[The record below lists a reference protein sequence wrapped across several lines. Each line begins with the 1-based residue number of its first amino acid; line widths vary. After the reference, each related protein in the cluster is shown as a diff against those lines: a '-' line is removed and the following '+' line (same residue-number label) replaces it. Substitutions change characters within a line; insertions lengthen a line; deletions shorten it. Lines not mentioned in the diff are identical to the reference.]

1 MIPKIVFAGT
11 TITVIRIVIRNACRA
26 AGVVTASI
34 AGAEPSSNV
43 RQKTIPTGSASS
55 SAR

>member
-1 MIPKIVFAGT
+1 MPKIVFAGT
-11 TITVIRIVIRNACRA
+11 AIRAIRIVIRSACRA
-26 AGVVTASI
+26 SGVVTASQ
-34 AGAEPSSNV
+34 AAAKPSSNV